1 VKIELTID
9 ERKRTMTGSM
19 TTTRGGALATSDAN
33 PYTAYGDKVGLRG
46 TFLTF
51 KNGEFLY
58 GQEGASIPLG
68 TRMVA
73 NMKGFRV
80 GWRRWMDNKV
90 MDDLTELLSDMI
102 PQQPRSALGDM
113 DSQMW
118 ERDLQGKARDPWQ
131 FTNILELV
139 DEQGEI
145 FIYSTGAKGGIN
157 ALGRLCKQYGNLFKQ
172 KPGMAPILELGA
184 DFYMHTEYGKTW
196 VPVFKITGWADEATL
211 ATEEPETAEAVEDDD
226 IPFDQATAAR
236 DQAIAAQK
244 AAQLQQT
251 ANAQSKVPTG
261 TVGSGLAAGKKAPK
275 F

>member
-1 VKIELTID
+1 
-9 ERKRTMTGSM
+9 MTGSM
-19 TTTRGGALATSDAN
+19 TATRGGALAAADAN
-33 PYTAYGDKVGLRG
+33 PYTAYGDKVGLKG

-51 KNGEFLY
+51 KNGEFLF

-113 DSQMW
+113 DNQMW
-118 ERDLQGKARDPWQ
+118 ERDNQGKARDPWQ

-139 DEQGEI
+139 DDQGEI
-145 FIYSTGAKGGIN
+145 FIYSTASKGGIN

-196 VPVFKITGWADEATL
+196 VPVFKIDGWANEATL
-211 ATEEPETAEAVEDDD
+211 ASEEPETAEAVEDDD
-226 IPFDQATAAR
+226 IPFDQAAAAR

-251 ANAQSKVPTG
+251 ANAQSKEQTG
-261 TVGSGLAAGKKAPK
+261 TTGAGLAAGKKVPR